1 MDALKLHESNPFV
14 YQMATDV
21 FGCTPVDILF
31 FSSNN
36 RDIAGLG
43 AFDLT
48 AIWVINTDKGWNDL
62 PARPTHLVHS
72 PRAVLDLVLVHPG

>member
-1 MDALKLHESNPFV
+1 MDALKLYESNPFV
-14 YQMATDV
+14 CQMATDV

-31 FSSNN
+31 FSSNKW
-36 RDIAGLG
+36 DIAGLG
-43 AFDLT
+43 AVDLT

-72 PRAVLDLVLVHPG
+72 PRAVLDLVIVHAG